1 MGRKKR
7 SRSRSPRRRSISKSP
22 VRDAKRHKKRKSRKA
37 ESNSR
42 SRSASREKIPRK
54 DRSSGNSRTPS
65 PDGEYRQNHSS
76 KSSDFSSNA
85 EGSAGT
91 ESLSIE
97 ETNKLRAKLGLAP
110 LECDDAPKQS
120 TKSVNGKNQT
130 VLADGVVWAP
140 ASNLTQEKKSE
151 KIREK
156 LAILKETRELERS
169 RMKHKH
175 LIANDDNDDDIS
187 NWVQKSR
194 KLGKMQMEEKI
205 EERKLD
211 AVSEE
216 FGVDNLLNEE
226 LSSKNKYSS
235 NNLGGLKVEHA
246 VDRFVEGEAT
256 ILTLKDKKIL
266 EEDEDILVNVNI
278 VENERHQ
285 RNVENKRKGADY
297 QAFEEEFD
305 EFGLP
310 KMTSLLGKYDE
321 VIEGESKRSFR
332 IGLDG
337 EIDDEEARYR
347 QFVKKEL
354 ESKTVSLKLPESK
367 IASEY
372 NTKEEM
378 AKFSKRKRKVKKV
391 RSVLT
396 AEDLLKSMEDDPE
409 KDRGS
414 RMNGKREH
422 REEID
427 MDVDDDYV
435 PTLPMTSS
443 SIRLDDDVKIDSHL
457 QKTKMI
463 SQSLSTKSDAA
474 KSIAEKLRRT
484 AASIKEDLVE
494 SKPKQLVFDN
504 TAEFCR
510 AVSELNKQDP
520 VKQEPTETSMKSQL
534 DKELEDFAMRDV
546 EDDGEDGD
554 VSGWGRV
561 KEEIRAERES
571 TQSADSSKLKS
582 VLAEE
587 PEVSTGVMGALLM
600 ARHKGYLEK
609 EGGKR
614 TMGPVTQNTSKI
626 LPEYAIEDKSAKHIE
641 DKWSRKEDRD
651 KTSLREFKDTTTY
664 KPSFNLEYYDGTGR
678 KLDEKE
684 AFRELSHKFH
694 GKGSGKLKTFKRMKK
709 LDEERKLKGMASDD
723 TPLHMVATMREKQK
737 SLGAAFIV
745 LSGAGQNLASS
756 GTDFKKWFILL
767 HYKYQVAVICFLVH
781 LVWLDR

>member
-1 MGRKKR
+1 M
-7 SRSRSPRRRSISKSP
+7 
-22 VRDAKRHKKRKSRKA
+22 
-37 ESNSR
+37 
-42 SRSASREKIPRK
+42 PRK
-54 DRSSGNSRTPS
+54 ERSSGNSRSPS
-65 PDGEYRQNHSS
+65 QDGTLRENNSS

-85 EGSAGT
+85 EGAAGT
-91 ESLSIE
+91 ESLSID

-110 LECDDAPKQS
+110 LECDDAPKQT
-120 TKSVNGKNQT
+120 TKTVDGKSQT

-140 ASNLTQEKKSE
+140 ASSLTAEKKSE

-169 RMKHKH
+169 RMKHKQ
-175 LIANDDNDDDIS
+175 LIADDDDDDDAS
-187 NWVQKSR
+187 SWVQRSR
-194 KLGKMQMEEKI
+194 KLEKRKLEEKI
-205 EERKLD
+205 EEQKMD

-216 FGVDNLLNEE
+216 FGVDNLLKEE
-226 LSSKNKYSS
+226 ASSRKSQYSS
-235 NNLGGLKVEHA
+235 TSLGGLKVEHS

-266 EEDEDILVNVNI
+266 DEDDEDVLVNVNI
-278 VENERHQ
+278 VDHEKYQ

-305 EFGLP
+305 EFGMP
-310 KMTSLLGKYDE
+310 IMTSLLGKYDE
-321 VIEGESKRSFR
+321 VIDGENKRSFR
-332 IGLDG
+332 IGLHG

-347 QFVKKEL
+347 QLVKKEL

-372 NTKEEM
+372 NTKEEDI

-396 AEDLLKSMEDDPE
+396 ADDLLKSMEDDPD

-414 RMNGKREH
+414 RMNGQREH
-422 REEID
+422 TEAVD
-427 MDVDDDYV
+427 MDIDDF
-435 PTLPMTSS
+435 PPPLPMTSS
-443 SIRLDDDVKIDSHL
+443 SVRLDDDVKIDSHL

-463 SQSLSTKSDAA
+463 SESLTKKSDAA
-474 KSIAEKLRRT
+474 KSIAEKLRR
-484 AASIKEDLVE
+484 AAAAIKEEPVE
-494 SKPKQLVFDN
+494 PKPKQLVFDN

-510 AVSELNKQDP
+510 AVSELNKQEP
-520 VKQEPTETSMKSQL
+520 VKKEPAESFSMKTQL

-546 EDDGEDGD
+546 EDEDD
-554 VSGWGRV
+554 ARNDASGWDRV
-561 KEEIRAERES
+561 KEEIRAEREN
-571 TQSADSSKLKS
+571 TQTISSSKLKS

-614 TMGPVTQNTSKI
+614 TMGPVTQNTSKT

-651 KTSLREFKDTTTY
+651 KTSLREFKDTATY
-664 KPSFNLEYYDGTGR
+664 KPSFNLEYFDGTGR
-678 KLDEKE
+678 KLNEKE

-709 LDEERKLKGMASDD
+709 LEEERKLKGMASDD

-756 GTDFKKWFILL
+756 GTDFKK
-767 HYKYQVAVICFLVH
+767 
-781 LVWLDR
+781 

>member
-1 MGRKKR
+1 MGRRKR
-7 SRSRSPRRRSISKSP
+7 SRSMSPRRRSRSKSP
-22 VRDAKRHKKRKSRKA
+22 ARDLKRHKKRKSRKE

-42 SRSASREKIPRK
+42 SRSPSRDKIPRK
-54 DRSSGNSRTPS
+54 DRSSGNSRSPS
-65 PDGEYRQNHSS
+65 PDGGSRQNNSS

-85 EGSAGT
+85 EGAAGT

-110 LECDDAPKQS
+110 LECDDAPKQT
-120 TKSVNGKNQT
+120 TKTVDGKNQT

-140 ASNLTQEKKSE
+140 ASSITAEKKSE

-156 LAILKETRELERS
+156 LAVLKETRELERS
-169 RMKHKH
+169 RMKHKQ
-175 LIANDDNDDDIS
+175 LISNDDDDDDIS
-187 NWVQKSR
+187 SWVQRSR
-194 KLGKMQMEEKI
+194 KMERKKLEEKI
-205 EERKLD
+205 EEQKME

-216 FGVDNLLNEE
+216 FGVDNLLKEV
-226 LSSKNKYSS
+226 SKKSQYSS
-235 NNLGGLKVEHA
+235 SSLGGLKVEHSI
-246 VDRFVEGEAT
+246 DRFVEGEAT

-266 EEDEDILVNVNI
+266 DEDEEDILVNVNI
-278 VENERHQ
+278 VDHEKYQ

-305 EFGLP
+305 EFGMP

-321 VIEGESKRSFR
+321 VIEGENKRSFR
-332 IGLDG
+332 IGLHG

-347 QFVKKEL
+347 QLVKKEL

-372 NTKEEM
+372 NTKEEEM

-396 AEDLLKSMEDDPE
+396 AHDLLKSMADDPD

-422 REEID
+422 MESVD
-427 MDVDDDYV
+427 MDMDIDDF
-435 PTLPMTSS
+435 PPPLPVSSS

-463 SQSLSTKSDAA
+463 SESLTKKSDAA
-474 KSIAEKLRRT
+474 KSIAEKLRR
-484 AASIKEDLVE
+484 AAATIKEEPVE

-520 VKQEPTETSMKSQL
+520 VKKEPAESFSIKTQL

-546 EDDGEDGD
+546 DDEEEEAKNDS
-554 VSGWGRV
+554 SGWDRV
-561 KEEIRAERES
+561 KEEIRTERES
-571 TQSADSSKLKS
+571 TQSASSSKLKS

-614 TMGPVTQNTSKI
+614 TMGPVTQNTSKT

-664 KPSFNLEYYDGTGR
+664 KPSFNLEYFDGTGR

-709 LDEERKLKGMASDD
+709 LEEERKLKGMASDD

-756 GTDFKKWFILL
+756 GTDFKK
-767 HYKYQVAVICFLVH
+767 
-781 LVWLDR
+781 